1 MKSKEDALAQPYLDL
16 ITRWNR
22 TWFVIVLLFVLS
34 SCTVNT
40 PSTFNPQGPA
50 AGRISD
56 LWWLLFGL
64 AALVYL
70 LVMGIML
77 YAFFRSRHDP
87 RRNAWFNR
95 NGRYLIIGGGAIAP
109 AIILTITYIFTLNA
123 LSDLNMPETAD
134 SLTIEVVGHQWWW
147 EVNYPQQNVTTANEI
162 HIPAGQ
168 PITLQLTSNDVIH
181 SFWVPEL
188 HGKLD
193 LIPGRTNSFWLQAD
207 EPGEYWGLCA
217 ELCGI
222 QHAKMQLVVVAQ
234 PPSDLADW
242 LAQQA
247 QPAAAPAGTLAQRG
261 FEVFM
266 QANCHECHVIR
277 GTEADGE
284 SGPDLTHF
292 ADRQTLGAGA
302 ARNSRGNLA
311 GWIVNPHGLKPGNL
325 MPAAANISG
334 EDLQALLAYL
344 ETLQ

>member
-1 MKSKEDALAQPYLDL
+1 MRQPYLGV
-16 ITRWNR
+16 TPRWNVI
-22 TWFVIVLLFVLS
+22 WSVIVLLFLLS

-50 AGRISD
+50 AGSISA

-64 AALVYL
+64 AAFVYL

-77 YAFFRSRHDP
+77 YAFFRSRQDSK
-87 RRNAWFNR
+87 RNAWFYR
-95 NGRYLIIGGGAIAP
+95 NGRYLILGGGVIFP
-109 AIILTITYIFTLNA
+109 TIILIIIYGFTLNTLSA
-123 LSDLNMPETAD
+123 LNAPETAD

-147 EVNYPQQNVTTANEI
+147 EVNYPQQGVTTANEI

-222 QHAKMQLVVVAQ
+222 QHAKMQLVVVAR
-234 PPSDLADW
+234 PPAELADW
-242 LAQQA
+242 LTEQA
-247 QPAAAPAGTLAQRG
+247 QPAAVPDEASAQRG

-284 SGPDLTHF
+284 LGPDLTHF
-292 ADRQTLGAGA
+292 ADRRTLGAGT
-302 ARNSRGNLA
+302 ARNARGNLA

-334 EDLQALLAYL
+334 EDLQALLVYL